1 MDDRFEEI
9 LNRLEAI
16 ERRLDED
23 DYRRGRDMGRWP
35 DRRGEDGRGSC
46 CCHCHDRDHRRDD
59 YPARNRDRGSMM
71 ARGFDEKRVVDLI
84 VRLVSER
91 VEQIIS
97 HAIRPTPEPESES
110 EQSP

>member
-1 MDDRFEEI
+1 
-9 LNRLEAI
+9 
-16 ERRLDED
+16 
-23 DYRRGRDMGRWP
+23 
-35 DRRGEDGRGSC
+35 
-46 CCHCHDRDHRRDD
+46 
-59 YPARNRDRGSMM
+59 MM